1 MGGWKFS
8 NSGDLGGNDGPS
20 SSSSPSAPL
29 DLWVILLLSIL
40 LVTLLVRYLRLVVGI
55 VVNLTFKAYPIPAF
69 PSYIPS
75 RDVTVV
81 VPTVYKCPSEL
92 ASCLSRINACGPN
105 SIFVVLLDSN
115 VAKCQQLCRDH
126 GFSNV
131 TVLGVPVLGKR
142 TQMVRALDHIA
153 TSIVV
158 WADDD
163 VFWPAQYLENL
174 LAIFE
179 NPKVGAGGTCQRVR
193 RSNGSSCLPTNF
205 WNILGIS
212 YLERRVFNN
221 LTTNAVDGSL
231 STLSGRSSAYRTEIL
246 KTEEFRKAFTTDK
259 WGNAV
264 LNSDD
269 DKFLTRYVMSRPC
282 TQGGPCAS
290 GWEIAI
296 QRAVFL
302 ETTLEES
309 SAFIHQCLRWARAR
323 YRGNLTVMR
332 KETYWRSQKYAW
344 GAYVI
349 YFSCFQFAFFT
360 DLFFFKSLDLVL
372 SGFSASSGT
381 RFWWFVA
388 FFSWLLFTKVV
399 KMIPH
404 FLRNPLDL
412 VWLPALII
420 FGYLHSLLNVY
431 VLFTL
436 NQTAWGGK
444 DLAALSKKGEKSE
457 VAPLLRT
464 EVSATP
470 SSS

>member
-8 NSGDLGGNDGPS
+8 GDNGADSDGG
-20 SSSSPSAPL
+20 L
-29 DLWVILLLSIL
+29 DLWVIILSVTL
-40 LVTLLVRYLRLVVGI
+40 MLTLLVRYLRLIVGI

-142 TQMVRALDHIA
+142 TQMVRALDHIS

-163 VFWPAQYLENL
+163 VFWPAHYLENL

-193 RSNGSSCLPTNF
+193 RSNGSSWLPTNF

-231 STLSGRSSAYRTEIL
+231 STLSGRSSAYRTKIL
-246 KTEEFRKAFTTDK
+246 KTEEFRKAFTTDR

-269 DKFLTRYVMSRPC
+269 DKFLTRYVMANRGGPC
-282 TQGGPCAS
+282 ANSGGPCAS

-332 KETYWRSQKYAW
+332 KESYWRSRKYAW

-372 SGFSASSGT
+372 SAFSASSGT
-381 RFWWFVA
+381 RFWSFAA
-388 FFSWLLFTKVV
+388 FFVWLLFTKVV
-399 KMIPH
+399 KMMPH

-412 VWLPALII
+412 VWLPALIL
-420 FGYLHSLLNVY
+420 FGYFHSLLNIY
-431 VLFTL
+431 VLCTL
-436 NQTAWGGK
+436 SQTAWGGK
-444 DLAALSKKGEKSE
+444 DLAALTAKAEKSE
-457 VAPLLRT
+457 ATPLLRT
-464 EVSATP
+464 EVSG
-470 SSS
+470 SSSSS